1 MNEAPGVGR
10 KAMWMIVALAVIVI
24 LIAAL
29 AVLAAPILNWQRLPE
44 GAQING
50 MFLVKDGFVSAGLVP
65 LGDHEVAL
73 VDAGNDVQGKALL
86 AELSRRGLGPDDV
99 KVILLTHGHADHIGG
114 TQKFPQAQVMAL
126 AAEVDVVE
134 GRSSG
139 GAPILR
145 FKSPRPTG
153 IRLSR
158 ILQDGEVMPLGP
170 YTVRVFAVPGH
181 TPGSAAYAI
190 GENLFL
196 GDSANQGKDGHLKAA
211 PWIFSGSATQNRKS
225 LVELA
230 RRLAGDTR
238 IKALIFSHS
247 APLER
252 GVAPLLEFA
261 SR

>member
-1 MNEAPGVGR
+1 
-10 KAMWMIVALAVIVI
+10 MWMIVALAVIVT
-24 LIAAL
+24 LIAAV
-29 AVLAAPILNWQRLPE
+29 AVVAVPFLTWQRLPE

-50 MFLVKDGFVSAGLVP
+50 MSLVKDGFVSAGLVP
-65 LGDHEVAL
+65 LSDHEVAL

-99 KVILLTHGHADHIGG
+99 KVILLTHGHSDHIGG
-114 TQKFPQAQVMAL
+114 IRNFPKAQVMAL

-139 GAPILR
+139 GAPIMR
-145 FKSPRPTG
+145 FRSPRPTG

-158 ILQDGEVMPLGP
+158 TLQDGEVMPLGP
-170 YTVRVFAVPGH
+170 YMVRVFAVPGH

-196 GDSANQGKDGHLKAA
+196 GDSANQGKDGHLKTGPWAFSKSAA
-211 PWIFSGSATQNRKS
+211 QNRKS
-225 LVELA
+225 LMELA
-230 RRLAGDTR
+230 RRLASNTS
-238 IKALIFSHS
+238 IKTLIFSHS

-252 GVAPLLEFA
+252 GVMPLVEFA